1 VVGGT
6 GNTASGDTAI
16 VAGGSI
22 NTASGACSAILGGS
36 NNAATCNFAMVIG
49 CGLTSDKT
57 NTTFVNQLS
66 IKNILNESN
75 CCNLSGEIYRCSST
89 NALYIIP

>member
-1 VVGGT
+1 VASVCLSTVVGGG

-22 NTASGACSAILGGS
+22 NTASGTRSAVLGGCS
-36 NNAATCNFAMVIG
+36 NQATCDFAMVIG
-49 CGLTSDKT
+49 CSLTSDKT

-75 CCNLSGEIYRCSST
+75 CCNL
-89 NALYIIP
+89 